1 MVNAVKA
8 RRLLFIALAGVV
20 ALLSLYLLKPF
31 FFAMFWAVVIAGL
44 FQPVYR
50 RLQAKKNLPSLN
62 AAVTLLLVIVVIILP
77 AGVLA
82 TLLVNESIEIYSS
95 IDTDTYSLENKIRD
109 LADRLAAHPWTARLH
124 LNSETLIERFTEV
137 VKNLANV
144 IFKSLTG
151 LTQNTL
157 MFLVKFAVMLYAL
170 FFFIRDGDRMLGRA
184 KTLFALG
191 KDRELILYERFVTTA
206 RATLKVTFLI
216 GGIQGLLGGIL
227 FYLVGVKGALTW
239 GVIMVLTS
247 IIPGVGCSI
256 IWAPAGLI
264 LLFTGHFWEGIVVLL
279 SGALVISTVD
289 SLLRPILLGR
299 DVQMHPLLIFLSTLG
314 GIAVFGISGFV
325 IGPIVAALLLSILDM
340 YEVSL
345 LPPES
350 PEP

>member
-1 MVNAVKA
+1 MVDPAVA
-8 RRLLFIALAGVV
+8 RRVLFIALGGVV

-31 FFAMFWAVVIAGL
+31 FFALFWAVVIAGL

-50 RLQAKKNLPSLN
+50 RLQARRDLPSLN
-62 AAVTLLLVIVVIILP
+62 AAVTLLLVLFLLILP

-82 TLLVNESIEIYSS
+82 TLLVSESIEIYNS
-95 IDTDTYSLENKIRD
+95 IDADIAGLENKVRD
-109 LADRLAAHPWTARLH
+109 LADRLAAHPTTARLH
-124 LNSETLIERFTEV
+124 MSSETLIERSTEV
-137 VKNLANV
+137 IKNLADV

-184 KTLFALG
+184 KVLFALG
-191 KDRELILYERFVTTA
+191 KDRESVLYERFVTTA

-216 GGIQGLLGGIL
+216 GGIQGILGGIL

-239 GVIMVLTS
+239 GVVMVLTS

-256 IWAPAGLI
+256 VWAPAGLI
-264 LLFTGHFWEGIVVLL
+264 LLLTGHLWEGIVVILA
-279 SGALVISTVD
+279 GVLVISMVD
-289 SLLRPILLGR
+289 NLLRPLLLGR

-314 GIAVFGISGFV
+314 GIALFGISGFV
-325 IGPIVAALLLSILDM
+325 IGPILAALLLSILDM
-340 YEVSL
+340 YEASL
-345 LPPES
+345 QPPKN
-350 PEP
+350 P